1 MPTEYLDKAGLE
13 YFWSKLKL
21 YIAAQSGG
29 GGGAGG
35 IGDGVPVGMIMDF
48 AGTSLT
54 VPAGYLACDGSAVS
68 RTTYADLFAVIGTTW
83 GSGDGS
89 TTFNLPDLRGR
100 TAIGSGTGTASDA
113 TAHTAGDKS
122 GAETHKLTE
131 AQTPVHAHTHNMTQ
145 PTIQNHHHEISGS
158 NSYNLTSSS
167 SNAFATGEFKFG
179 TSGTTYTGFVRNT
192 GTGNIV
198 VRDSNNT
205 QNTQPT
211 ATGGAVNARVYPS
224 GESESTITEH
234 NNMQPYAVVTKIIK
248 AVPDAPAS
256 GGIDL
261 STTTVSLG
269 TTGWSNNS
277 KTVNV
282 TGVTSSN
289 TVIISPAPADSDA
302 WAEAD
307 IICTAQGS
315 GTLTFG
321 CDTVPSTDITANVL
335 ILTEEA

>member
-1 MPTEYLDKAGLE
+1 MPTKYLDEAGLT
-13 YFWSKLKL
+13 YFWSKIKL
-21 YIAAQSGG
+21 YVDQNAGG

-35 IGDGVPVGMIMDF
+35 IGDGIPVGTVIDF
-48 AGTSLT
+48 AGSTNPS
-54 VPAGYLACDGSAVS
+54 GYLTCDGTAIS
-68 RTTYADLFAVIGTTW
+68 RSTYSDLFAAIGTTW

-113 TAHTAGDKS
+113 TAHSLGS
-122 GAETHKLTE
+122 SGGAETHTLTS
-131 AQTPVHAHTHNMTQ
+131 AQSGVPGHVHSITTETYNVTTSATAGIGRTSAASGSGVTNLVQ
-145 PTIQNHHHEISGS
+145 SSGGSLVRGS
-158 NSYNLTSSS
+158 NS
-167 SNAFATGEFKFG
+167 TG
-179 TSGTTYTGFVRNT
+179 
-192 GTGNIV
+192 
-198 VRDSNNT
+198 
-205 QNTQPT
+205 QNTT
-211 ATGGAVNARVYPS
+211 ADASSA
-224 GESESTITEH
+224 H
-234 NNMQPYAVVTKIIK
+234 NNMQPYATVKKIIK
-248 AVPDAPAS
+248 AVPDTPAS
-256 GGIDL
+256 GGIGL

-307 IICTAQGS
+307 IVCTAQGS

-321 CDTVPSTDITANVL
+321 CDTVPSTNLTANVL

>member
-35 IGDGVPVGMIMDF
+35 IGDGVPVGIIMDF

-54 VPAGYLACDGSAVS
+54 VPSGYLACDGTAVP
-68 RTTYADLFAVIGTTW
+68 RATYAELFAAIGVTW

-113 TAHTAGDKS
+113 TAHNPGDKNGTETHTLTSAESGVPGHVHSITTETYNVTTSATAGIGRTSAAS
-122 GAETHKLTE
+122 GSGVTNLVQSSGGAL
-131 AQTPVHAHTHNMTQ
+131 VR
-145 PTIQNHHHEISGS
+145 GS
-158 NSYNLTSSS
+158 NSTS
-167 SNAFATGEFKFG
+167 
-179 TSGTTYTGFVRNT
+179 
-192 GTGNIV
+192 
-198 VRDSNNT
+198 
-205 QNTQPT
+205 QNTP
-211 ATGGAVNARVYPS
+211 ADASNP
-224 GESESTITEH
+224 H

-248 AVPDAPAS
+248 AVPDTPAS

-261 STTTVSLG
+261 STTTASLG

-302 WAEAD
+302 WAAAG
-307 IICTAQGS
+307 IVCTAQGS

-321 CDTVPSTDITANVL
+321 CDTVPSTNLTANVL

>member
-113 TAHTAGDKS
+113 TAHSLGS
-122 GAETHKLTE
+122 SGGAETHTLTPSE
-131 AQTPVHAHTHNMTQ
+131 TATKNHSHTYAKSKTSTDSHTLTVSEMPSHKHNIREHSNSGTAGSGWAFSTADGTYAESGTRCVSTGGGGGHTHGIGTASATTADNPTNANGGAHNNLQ
-145 PTIQNHHHEISGS
+145 P
-158 NSYNLTSSS
+158 
-167 SNAFATGEFKFG
+167 FAT
-179 TSGTTYTGFVRNT
+179 
-192 GTGNIV
+192 
-198 VRDSNNT
+198 
-205 QNTQPT
+205 
-211 ATGGAVNARVYPS
+211 VN
-224 GESESTITEH
+224 
-234 NNMQPYAVVTKIIK
+234 KIIK
-248 AVPDAPAS
+248 AVPDTPAS

-321 CDTVPSTDITANVL
+321 CDTVPSTNLTANVL